1 MNGIEIRLL
10 DGRLRK
16 RYAALV
22 KQHVRAA
29 TSVSTGL
36 ASLPGIGRAASCAQ
50 ALWRFL
56 ANERVTL
63 PALVEPPRD
72 LARQTVNGPDYGSR
86 YVLLAHDWSK
96 LTYTAHT
103 SKPDQVEVSHGD
115 DLGYELTASLLIDA
129 ERGAP
134 LAPMELQLWSADGVH
149 TTRQEGVAE
158 RVGHLEQVLPTMQ
171 ASRTWG
177 LASRVVHVIDRESDS
192 LVDWREWHGDGHLF
206 VSRSDHDR
214 KVPWR
219 GGKYSLLDIGRILAS
234 EGAFQ
239 FTRPVLFHGR
249 KANLFVAETRVT
261 ITKSGRRRT
270 RDGGRVVV
278 PGPPLT
284 LRLIITEVRDED
296 DQVLARWYLV
306 TNVFDAA
313 ITADLIALWYYW
325 RWRIESYFKLLKSA
339 GLQLEH
345 WQQESAE
352 AIAKRLLVASMSCVL
367 VWQLERDTTPPAE
380 RCKALFMRLSG
391 RQTKRTRPVTASGL
405 LAGLE
410 RWFAVRDLLEH
421 HTPEELDELVRQ
433 VLPFLAKTNSS

>member
-1 MNGIEIRLL
+1 MNGITIRLV

-22 KQHVRAA
+22 QQHVHVA
-29 TSVSTGL
+29 TPVSTGP
-36 ASLPGIGRAASCAQ
+36 ACLPGAGQSASCAQ

-63 PALVEPPRD
+63 PALAEPPRD
-72 LARQTVNGPDYGSR
+72 LARQTVNGPSYGSR

-134 LAPMELQLWSADGVH
+134 LAPMELQLWAADGLH
-149 TTRQEGVAE
+149 TTRHEGVSA

-171 ASRTWG
+171 AARTWG
-177 LASRVVHVIDRESDS
+177 LAPQIVHVIDRESDS
-192 LVDWREWHGDGHLF
+192 LVDWRDWHGDGHWFL
-206 VSRSDHDR
+206 SRSDHDR

-219 GGKYSLLDIGRILAS
+219 GGTCTLREIGQILDS
-234 EGAFQ
+234 ERGFR
-239 FTRPVLFHGR
+239 FTRKVLYHGR
-249 KANLFVAETRVT
+249 TERLFVAETQTT

-270 RDGGRVVV
+270 AKGRVTV
-278 PGPPLT
+278 PGPPLKV
-284 LRLIITEVRDED
+284 RLIITEVRDDE
-296 DQVLARWYLV
+296 DQVLARWYLI
-306 TNVFDAA
+306 TNVFDAE
-313 ITADLIALWYYW
+313 ITADVIALWYYW

-352 AIAKRLLVASMSCVL
+352 AIAKRLLVASMACVF
-367 VWQLERDTTPPAE
+367 VWLLERDQTPAAE
-380 RCKALFMRLSG
+380 QCQALLMRLSG
-391 RQTKRTRPVTASGL
+391 RQTKRTRRVTASAL

-410 RWFAVRDLLEH
+410 RWFAVRDLLDH
-421 HTPEELDELVRQ
+421 HTPAELDELIRKTM
-433 VLPFLAKTNSS
+433 PFLARNNSS